1 MGLTTPPSMDTAVG
15 VWRDGLSSAEA
26 RERLVAEGYN
36 ELPRERRKSMLA
48 IALSVLREPMLL
60 LLVAAGVLYVF
71 LGDLR
76 EALVLLASI
85 SVVIGITLYQ
95 ERKTERAL
103 DALRD
108 LASPRALVI
117 RDGQSQR
124 IAGRDVVR
132 GDLVLLAE
140 GDRVPADAVVREGV
154 SLAAD
159 ESLLTGESV
168 PVRKVAWAGAGMPPP
183 SRPGGDDL
191 PFVYSGTLVTG
202 GQGLAEVLVTG
213 PRTEIGAI
221 GKALHTVA
229 PEQTPLQREVG
240 RLAKWLALAAFGLC
254 ALVIIAYVLLRHDL
268 VAGILAGITLA
279 MAMIPE
285 EFPVVLAIFLALGAW
300 RIAQRRVLT
309 RRMPA
314 VEALGSATVLC
325 VDKTGT
331 LTLNRMAVSR
341 LYTHGTVFDVS
352 AQPEHP
358 LPLAH
363 QEIVRDAI
371 LASPVEAFDP
381 MERAL
386 LELGR
391 RVFSEPVTDGLRL
404 VREYPLTPRLLAVT
418 RVWSRPPTTS
428 HGAHERELLVAA
440 KGAPEAI
447 ARLCR
452 MDEADWHETQAR
464 VSAMARDG
472 LRVLGVAR
480 ATLPPGI
487 AGQAGADDAAALP
500 ADPTGYRFE
509 LVGLIGLADPVR
521 PSVPDAIRECA
532 SAGVRVIMITGDYP
546 ETARAIA
553 RRIGLPRPDECITGS
568 ELETLSDDALRER
581 IRETAVFARVVPAQK
596 LRLVQALQA
605 NGEVVAMTGDGVNDA
620 PALKA
625 AHIGIAMGGRGTD
638 VAREAAS
645 LVLLD
650 DDFAAIVQAIRLG
663 RRIFDN
669 LRDAIAYL
677 LAVHVPIAGMSL
689 IPILL
694 GAPLVLLPVHIV
706 LLEFVID
713 PASSIAFEAE
723 PEAADVMR
731 RPPRDPREPSL
742 GRRLIGPS
750 LLQGASVLAIVFA
763 VYFLDLR
770 LYANPGEARALAFT
784 TLVLANLAL
793 IFANRSWTRII
804 PATLRTPNPALWW
817 VTGGALAVL
826 ALTLTVPFLR
836 DLFQFAPLHPID
848 LAICLAGALLSITW
862 FELFKLVRSRHA
874 GMRDERAAMP

>member
-1 MGLTTPPSMDTAVG
+1 MGLTIPPSLGTEASA
-15 VWRDGLSSAEA
+15 WHDGLSSAEA
-26 RERLVAEGYN
+26 RERLAAEGDN
-36 ELPRERRKSMLA
+36 ELPRERRKSMLT

-85 SVVIGITLYQ
+85 GVVVGITLYQ

-117 RDGQSQR
+117 RDGHPQR
-124 IAGRDVVR
+124 IAGREVVR

-140 GDRVPADAVVREGV
+140 GDRVPADAVVRESV

-168 PVRKVAWAGAGMPPP
+168 PVRKVAWSGTGPPP
-183 SRPGGDDL
+183 PARPGGDDL
-191 PFVYSGTLVTG
+191 PFVYSGTLITG
-202 GQGLAEVLVTG
+202 GQGLAMVAATG
-213 PRTEIGAI
+213 AHTEIGAI
-221 GKALHTVA
+221 GKALHAVA

-240 RLAKWLALAAFGLC
+240 RLAKLLAMAAFGLC
-254 ALVIIAYVLLRHDL
+254 VVVIGAYALLRHDL
-268 VAGILAGITLA
+268 IAGILAGITLA
-279 MAMIPE
+279 MALIPE

-314 VEALGSATVLC
+314 VEALGSATILC

-331 LTLNRMAVSR
+331 LTRNQMAVSR
-341 LYTHGTVFDVS
+341 LYTHGAIFDVT

-358 LPLAH
+358 IPVAH
-363 QEIVRDAI
+363 QETVRTAI
-371 LASPVEAFDP
+371 LASPVEPFDP

-386 LELGR
+386 LDLGAR
-391 RVFSEPVTDGLRL
+391 IAAEPVTHGLHL

-418 RVWSRPPTTS
+418 RVWSRDTL
-428 HGAHERELLVAA
+428 HGEHELLVAA

-447 ARLCR
+447 AHLCR
-452 MDEADWHETQAR
+452 MDAADWHETQAR

-480 ATLPPGI
+480 ATLPPDT
-487 AGQAGADDAAALP
+487 ASQADADDVAALP
-500 ADPTGYRFE
+500 ADPTGFRFE
-509 LVGLIGLADPVR
+509 LVGLIGLADPIR
-521 PSVPDAIRECA
+521 PSVPGAVRECV

-553 RRIGLPRPDECITGS
+553 RRIGLPRPDECITGE
-568 ELETLSDDALRER
+568 ELDTMSDEALRER
-581 IRETAVFARVVPAQK
+581 IRDTAVFARVVPAQK
-596 LRLVQALQA
+596 LRLVRALEA
-605 NGEVVAMTGDGVNDA
+605 NGEVVVMTGDGVNDA

-742 GRRLIGPS
+742 GRRLIVPS
-750 LLQGASVLAIVFA
+750 LLQGASVLVIVFA
-763 VYFLDLR
+763 VYFIDLR
-770 LYANPGEARALAFT
+770 LYANAGEARALAFT
-784 TLVLANLAL
+784 TLVIANLAL
-793 IFANRSWTRII
+793 IFANRSWTHII

-826 ALTLTVPFLR
+826 ALALYVPFLR

-848 LAICLAGALLSITW
+848 LALCLAAALLSITW
-862 FELFKLVRSRHA
+862 FELFKLVRSRRA
-874 GMRDERAAMP
+874 GMMDERAARR

>member
-1 MGLTTPPSMDTAVG
+1 MGLTIPPSLGTEASA
-15 VWRDGLSSAEA
+15 WHDGLSSAEA
-26 RERLVAEGYN
+26 RERLAAEGDN
-36 ELPRERRKSMLA
+36 ELPRERRKSMLT

-85 SVVIGITLYQ
+85 GVVVGITLYQ

-117 RDGQSQR
+117 RDGHPQR
-124 IAGRDVVR
+124 IAGREVVR

-140 GDRVPADAVVREGV
+140 GDRVPADAVVRESV

-168 PVRKVAWAGAGMPPP
+168 PVRKVAWSGTGPPP
-183 SRPGGDDL
+183 PARPGGDDL
-191 PFVYSGTLVTG
+191 PFVYSGTLITG
-202 GQGLAEVLVTG
+202 GQGLAMVEATG
-213 PRTEIGAI
+213 AHTEIGAI
-221 GKALHTVA
+221 GKALHAVA

-240 RLAKWLALAAFGLC
+240 RLAKLLAMAAFGLC
-254 ALVIIAYVLLRHDL
+254 VVVIGAYALLRHDL
-268 VAGILAGITLA
+268 IAGILAGITLA
-279 MAMIPE
+279 MALIPE

-314 VEALGSATVLC
+314 VEALGSATILC

-331 LTLNRMAVSR
+331 LTRNQMAVSR
-341 LYTHGTVFDVS
+341 LYTHGAIFDVT

-358 LPLAH
+358 IPVAH
-363 QEIVRDAI
+363 QETVRTAI
-371 LASPVEAFDP
+371 LASPVEPFDP

-386 LELGR
+386 LDLGAR
-391 RVFSEPVTDGLRL
+391 IAAEPVTHGLHL

-418 RVWSRPPTTS
+418 RVWSRDTP
-428 HGAHERELLVAA
+428 HGEHELLVAA

-447 ARLCR
+447 AHLCR
-452 MDEADWHETQAR
+452 MDAADWHETQAR

-480 ATLPPGI
+480 ATLPPDT
-487 AGQAGADDAAALP
+487 ASQADADDVAALP
-500 ADPTGYRFE
+500 ADPTCFRFE
-509 LVGLIGLADPVR
+509 LVGLIGLADPIR
-521 PSVPDAIRECA
+521 PSVPGAVRECV

-553 RRIGLPRPDECITGS
+553 RRIGLPRPDECITGE
-568 ELETLSDDALRER
+568 ELDTMSDEALRER
-581 IRETAVFARVVPAQK
+581 IRDTAVFARVVPAQK
-596 LRLVQALQA
+596 LRLVRALEA
-605 NGEVVAMTGDGVNDA
+605 NGEVVVMTGDGVNDA

-742 GRRLIGPS
+742 GRRLIVPS
-750 LLQGASVLAIVFA
+750 LLQGASVLVIVFA
-763 VYFLDLR
+763 VYFIDLR
-770 LYANPGEARALAFT
+770 LYANAGEARALAFT
-784 TLVLANLAL
+784 TLVIANLAL
-793 IFANRSWTRII
+793 IFANRSWTHII

-826 ALTLTVPFLR
+826 ALALYVPFLR

-848 LAICLAGALLSITW
+848 LALCLAAALLSITW
-862 FELFKLVRSRHA
+862 FELFKLVRSRRA
-874 GMRDERAAMP
+874 GMMDERAARR

>member
-1 MGLTTPPSMDTAVG
+1 MSLTIPPSMGTEASA
-15 VWRDGLSSAEA
+15 WHDGLSSAEA
-26 RERLVAEGYN
+26 RERLAAEGDN
-36 ELPRERRKSMLA
+36 ELPRERRKSMLT

-85 SVVIGITLYQ
+85 GVVVGITLYQ

-117 RDGQSQR
+117 RDGHPQR
-124 IAGRDVVR
+124 IAGREVVR

-140 GDRVPADAVVREGV
+140 GDRVPADAVVRESV

-168 PVRKVAWAGAGMPPP
+168 PVRKVAWSGTGPPP
-183 SRPGGDDL
+183 PARPGGDDL
-191 PFVYSGTLVTG
+191 PFVYSGTLITG
-202 GQGLAEVLVTG
+202 GQGLAMVAATG
-213 PRTEIGAI
+213 AHTEIGAI
-221 GKALHTVA
+221 GKALHAVA

-240 RLAKWLALAAFGLC
+240 RLAKLLAMAAFGLC
-254 ALVIIAYVLLRHDL
+254 VVVIGAYALLRHDL
-268 VAGILAGITLA
+268 IAGILAGITLA
-279 MAMIPE
+279 MALIPE

-314 VEALGSATVLC
+314 VEALGSATILC

-331 LTLNRMAVSR
+331 LTRNQMAVSR
-341 LYTHGTVFDVS
+341 LYTHGAIFDVT

-358 LPLAH
+358 IPVAH
-363 QEIVRDAI
+363 QETVRTAI
-371 LASPVEAFDP
+371 LASPVEPFDP

-386 LELGR
+386 LDLGAR
-391 RVFSEPVTDGLRL
+391 IAAEPVTHGLHL

-418 RVWSRPPTTS
+418 RVWSRDTP
-428 HGAHERELLVAA
+428 HGEHELLVAA

-447 ARLCR
+447 AHLCR
-452 MDEADWHETQAR
+452 MDAADWHETQAR

-480 ATLPPGI
+480 ATLPPDT
-487 AGQAGADDAAALP
+487 ASQADADDVAALP
-500 ADPTGYRFE
+500 ADPTGFRFE
-509 LVGLIGLADPVR
+509 LVGLIGLADPIR
-521 PSVPDAIRECA
+521 PSVPGAVRECV

-553 RRIGLPRPDECITGS
+553 RRIGLPRPDECITGE
-568 ELETLSDDALRER
+568 ELDTMSDEALRER
-581 IRETAVFARVVPAQK
+581 IRDTAVFARVVPAQK
-596 LRLVQALQA
+596 LRLVRALEA
-605 NGEVVAMTGDGVNDA
+605 NGEVVVMTGDGVNDA

-742 GRRLIGPS
+742 GRRLIVPS
-750 LLQGASVLAIVFA
+750 LLQGASVLVIVFA
-763 VYFLDLR
+763 VYFIDLR
-770 LYANPGEARALAFT
+770 LYANAGEARALAFT
-784 TLVLANLAL
+784 TLVIANLAL
-793 IFANRSWTRII
+793 IFANRSWTHII

-826 ALTLTVPFLR
+826 ALALYVPFLR

-848 LAICLAGALLSITW
+848 LALCLAAALLSITW
-862 FELFKLVRSRHA
+862 FELFKLVRSRRA
-874 GMRDERAAMP
+874 GMMDERAARR

>member
-1 MGLTTPPSMDTAVG
+1 MGLTTTPSTDTAAG
-15 VWRDGLSSAEA
+15 AWRDGLSSAEA
-26 RERLVAEGYN
+26 RERLAAEGDN

-117 RDGQSQR
+117 RDGQPQR
-124 IAGRDVVR
+124 IAGREVVR

-154 SLAAD
+154 SLTAD

-168 PVRKVAWAGAGMPPP
+168 PVRKVAWSGAGMPPLT
-183 SRPGGDDL
+183 RPGGDDL
-191 PFVYSGTLVTG
+191 PFIYSGTLITG
-202 GQGLAEVLVTG
+202 GQGLAEVGATG

-279 MAMIPE
+279 MALIPE

-331 LTLNRMAVSR
+331 LTLNRMAVSK
-341 LYTHGTVFDVS
+341 LYTHGAVFDVS
-352 AQPEHP
+352 AQPDHP

-363 QEIVRDAI
+363 QEIVREAI

-391 RVFSEPVTDGLRL
+391 RVFAEPVTDGLRL

-418 RVWSRPPTTS
+418 RVWSRPPTTPP

-480 ATLPPGI
+480 ATPPPGI
-487 AGQAGADDAAALP
+487 AGPAGSDDAVARPLP
-500 ADPTGYRFE
+500 ADPTGFRFE
-509 LVGLIGLADPVR
+509 LVGL
-521 PSVPDAIRECA
+521 
-532 SAGVRVIMITGDYP
+532 
-546 ETARAIA
+546 
-553 RRIGLPRPDECITGS
+553 
-568 ELETLSDDALRER
+568 
-581 IRETAVFARVVPAQK
+581 
-596 LRLVQALQA
+596 
-605 NGEVVAMTGDGVNDA
+605 
-620 PALKA
+620 
-625 AHIGIAMGGRGTD
+625 
-638 VAREAAS
+638 
-645 LVLLD
+645 
-650 DDFAAIVQAIRLG
+650 
-663 RRIFDN
+663 
-669 LRDAIAYL
+669 
-677 LAVHVPIAGMSL
+677 
-689 IPILL
+689 
-694 GAPLVLLPVHIV
+694 
-706 LLEFVID
+706 
-713 PASSIAFEAE
+713 
-723 PEAADVMR
+723 
-731 RPPRDPREPSL
+731 
-742 GRRLIGPS
+742 
-750 LLQGASVLAIVFA
+750 
-763 VYFLDLR
+763 
-770 LYANPGEARALAFT
+770 
-784 TLVLANLAL
+784 
-793 IFANRSWTRII
+793 
-804 PATLRTPNPALWW
+804 
-817 VTGGALAVL
+817 
-826 ALTLTVPFLR
+826 
-836 DLFQFAPLHPID
+836 
-848 LAICLAGALLSITW
+848 
-862 FELFKLVRSRHA
+862 
-874 GMRDERAAMP
+874 